1 MEHVTQCYQSWQL
14 CQEKTP
20 YIAPVAP
27 MQSFFFSGTI
37 RVNWLRLYPSW
48 HMQGWLPVFVSAREP
63 ILEVGLSISNN
74 KYFSKNCSITAT
86 QWLNEVWSTRIGFHD
101 KEREFENDLF
111 SQLSKYCSVLQYQT
125 TQNPPQTNGQTERI
139 NQTILTMLKTTRA
152 PSDKVGWL
160 NGSAN

>member
-37 RVNWLRLYPSW
+37 RVNCLRLYPSW

-63 ILEVGLSISNN
+63 TLEVGLSISNN
-74 KYFSKNCSITAT
+74 KYFSKNCSIPAT
-86 QWLNEVWSTRIGFHD
+86 QWLNEVWSTRIGFPRQG
-101 KEREFENDLF
+101 KRIWERSILPII
-111 SQLSKYCSVLQYQT
+111 KVLQCIAVPNDSESPTDQWP
-125 TQNPPQTNGQTERI
+125 NWRI
-139 NQTILTMLKTTRA
+139 NQTILTMFKTTRA